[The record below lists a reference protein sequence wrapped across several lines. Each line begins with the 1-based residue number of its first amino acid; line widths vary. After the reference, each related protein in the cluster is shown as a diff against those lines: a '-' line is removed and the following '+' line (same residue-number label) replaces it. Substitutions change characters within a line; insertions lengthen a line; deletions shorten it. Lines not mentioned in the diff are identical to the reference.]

1 MPSPMGA
8 KYGAG
13 TGAEPLAARQ
23 ILRSIETGP
32 GAAITPFPGSIIR
45 RGVVM
50 RTAFWLAGAAALVL
64 ANPAFAG
71 DTIKIG
77 FVSTFSGPTAVIGN
91 DMRNS
96 FELALDHL
104 GRKMDGKPVEVIY
117 EDDGQKPD
125 VGKQKTEKLV
135 QSDKV
140 DFIVGYIWSNV
151 LLASLKTAVD
161 SQTFLISANAGPSQ
175 LAGELCSPYVFST
188 SWQNDQ
194 TPQAMGLYM
203 NQKGVKSV
211 FLIGPNYAAGKDMLA
226 GLKNTFKGEIKGEEY
241 TVWPSQLDFSAEL
254 SKARASG
261 AESIFVFYPG
271 AAGVQF
277 LNQYTQAGLKSTMPL
292 YTAFTVDELSLPLQ
306 KENALGVPRRA
317 AVGERPAQRAE
328 QALRCR
334 LPQEV
339 PQSASDLLR
348 RPDLRRRPAHQQR
361 RRRGEG
367 RHQQEGRDE
376 GRDGEGQLQVAAR
389 CVQVRQ
395 QPHPGAELLSPGR
408 GQGRRWPAR
417 AEDGRHHR
425 RERPGSLPS
434 EVRDEVSWLGELSP
448 LPLPVVTGRGAG

>member
-1 MPSPMGA
+1 M
-8 KYGAG
+8 K
-13 TGAEPLAARQ
+13 
-23 ILRSIETGP
+23 
-32 GAAITPFPGSIIR
+32 
-45 RGVVM
+45 
-50 RTAFWLAGAAALVL
+50 TAYWLAGAMALSL
-64 ANPAFAG
+64 PGFAGPAFAG

-104 GRKMDGKPVEVIY
+104 GRKMGGKPVEVIY

-140 DFIVGYIWSNV
+140 DFIAGYIWSNV

-194 TPQAMGLYM
+194 TPAAMGRYM

-226 GLKNTFKGEIKGEEY
+226 GVKSTFKGQVVGEEY
-241 TVWPSQLDFSAEL
+241 TVWPTQLDFSAEL
-254 SKARASG
+254 TKARNSG

-277 LNQYTQAGLKSTMPL
+277 LNQYAQAGIKEKMPL

-306 KENALGVPRRA
+306 KDNAIGVPGAQEWVNDLPNDQNKKFVADYRKKYTGLRPTYYGAQAYDA
-317 AVGERPAQRAE
+317 AQ
-328 QALRCR
+328 LIN
-334 LPQEV
+334 
-339 PQSASDLLR
+339 SAV
-348 RPDLRRRPAHQQR
+348 
-361 RRRGEG
+361 
-367 RHQQEGRDE
+367 
-376 GRDGEGQLQVAAR
+376 VAAGGDTSKKDVMKAAMEKADFKSLR
-389 CVQVRQ
+389 GPLKYGNNHIPIQNFYLQDVVK
-395 QPHPGAELLSPGR
+395 GA
-408 GQGRRWPAR
+408 
-417 AEDGRHHR
+417 D
-425 RERPGSLPS
+425 
-434 EVRDEVSWLGELSP
+434 GELSLKTVATIVKDDQDRFHDKCP
-448 LPLPVVTGRGAG
+448 MK

>member
-1 MPSPMGA
+1 MKS
-8 KYGAG
+8 
-13 TGAEPLAARQ
+13 
-23 ILRSIETGP
+23 
-32 GAAITPFPGSIIR
+32 
-45 RGVVM
+45 
-50 RTAFWLAGAAALVL
+50 AFWLAGATVLAL
-64 ANPAFAG
+64 ANPANAA

-104 GRKMDGKPVEVIY
+104 GRKMGGKPVEVIY
-117 EDDGQKPD
+117 EDDQQKPE

-140 DFIVGYIWSNV
+140 DFIAGFIWSNV

-194 TPQAMGLYM
+194 TPAAMGLYM

-226 GLKNTFKGEIKGEEY
+226 GVKSTFKGQVLGEEY

-254 SKARASG
+254 SKARASK

-277 LNQYTQAGLKSTMPL
+277 LNQYVQAGIKQQMPL
-292 YTAFTVDELSLPLQ
+292 YTAFTIDELSLPLQ
-306 KENALGVPRRA
+306 RDNALGVPGAQEWVNDLPNDENKRFVADYRKKYPNLRPTYYGAQAYDA
-317 AVGERPAQRAE
+317 AQLINSAVVAVKGDTSKKDAMKAE
-328 QALRCR
+328 MEKANFKSLRGPFKFGNNHIPIQNFYLQDVVKDADGVLALKT
-334 LPQEV
+334 
-339 PQSASDLLR
+339 
-348 RPDLRRRPAHQQR
+348 
-361 RRRGEG
+361 
-367 RHQQEGRDE
+367 
-376 GRDGEGQLQVAAR
+376 VATIVKDDQDR
-389 CVQVRQ
+389 FHDKC
-395 QPHPGAELLSPGR
+395 PMK
-408 GQGRRWPAR
+408 
-417 AEDGRHHR
+417 
-425 RERPGSLPS
+425 
-434 EVRDEVSWLGELSP
+434 
-448 LPLPVVTGRGAG
+448 